1 VTAAELATV
10 YHTVEH
16 NLSYS
21 SMDCGVKLMQKI
33 FNDSSIG
40 KKLSC
45 GRTKAESLV
54 KNVLAPKAVSQVL
67 LALSGDGKPL
77 PFAIQTDASNKG
89 NCKMFPIAVQFF
101 TPQNGL
107 LNKNPD
113 ESANGIV
120 KCITN
125 SLENV
130 GLSLD
135 NVSAFS
141 ADNTNVNCGVHNS
154 VYTDLHKKHENL
166 LQGNCCAHIVH
177 NAVRHALNKLSVD
190 IETVVLKVY
199 GFFSVSA
206 KRRENLK
213 EFFVFLDVQ
222 WRKILQHV
230 TTRWLS
236 LNPAI
241 SRMLQNWAAIKSYFI
256 SIGDDCPKQIQK
268 VLKLAKYAD
277 TVEDDDLQ
285 DTVEVYLLFCN
296 NNLNIEEAIKK
307 LERNDTTAPE
317 LYRSMKCLK
326 DKLNQ
331 RKEDEYYKLN
341 QRKEDE
347 YYGYLTKQ
355 KMTGLSPMEA
365 DTAKKEFKEF
375 LNCAIVYLDKWFNF
389 SEPLSLH
396 TASQISYTD
405 MENVVQRLNLI
416 KWLQLHMDNM
426 YDEFPAF
433 KQILHELEKAEDWK
447 QSTPLKWKTVF
458 EATDTLPNMLSV
470 LSFVLSIPAT
480 IGYVEHIFS
489 HMQNKWYDNC
499 NRCSTELI
507 KSELLVSLN
516 FDLSCA
522 NFHTMVLKDRALL

>member
-1 VTAAELATV
+1 VTAAELATA

-21 SMDCGVKLMQKI
+21 SMDYGVKLMQKI
-33 FNDSSIG
+33 FNDSGSIG
-40 KKLSC
+40 KKFSC
-45 GRTKAESLV
+45 GRTQAESIV

-89 NCKMFPIAVQFF
+89 NRKIFPIAVQFF
-101 TPQNGL
+101 TPQNSL
-107 LNKNPD
+107 LNRMIDFVENPD

-125 SLENV
+125 SLENA

-141 ADNTNVNCGVHNS
+141 ADNTNVNYGVHNS

-166 LQGNCCAHIVH
+166 LQGNCHALIVH
-177 NAVRHALNKLSVD
+177 NAVRQALNELFVD

-213 EFFVFLDVQ
+213 EFFDFSGCTVE
-222 WRKILQHV
+222 RNSAAR
-230 TTRWLS
+230 RWLS

-241 SRMLQNWAAIKSYFI
+241 SRMLQNWVAIKSYFI
-256 SIGDDCPKQIQK
+256 SI
-268 VLKLAKYAD
+268 AKHAD
-277 TVEDDDLQ
+277 TVEDDDIQ
-285 DTVEVYLLFCN
+285 DTVEAYLLFCN
-296 NNLNIEEAIKK
+296 NILNIFEEANQKARKK
-307 LERNDTTAPE
+307 MTTAPE
-317 LYRSMKCLK
+317 IYRSMKCLK

-331 RKEDEYYKLN
+331 RKK
-341 QRKEDE
+341 DE

-355 KMTGLSPMEA
+355 KMTGLSPSEA
-365 DTAKKEFKEF
+365 DTVKKEFKEF
-375 LNCAIVYLDKWFNF
+375 LNCAIAYLENWLFCLQ
-389 SEPLSLH
+389 PLSLH
-396 TASQISYTD
+396 TAANQISYTD

-426 YDEFPAF
+426 YDEFSAF
-433 KQILHELEKAEDWK
+433 KQILHELEKTEDWK
-447 QSTPLKWKTVF
+447 AKSTPLKWKTVF

-480 IGYVEHIFS
+480 TGYFERISS
-489 HMQNKWYDNC
+489 HMQNKWNDNR

-516 FDLSCA
+516 FVLSCA
-522 NFHTMVLKDRALL
+522 DFHTMVLKDRALL